1 MDSKKRATIV
11 AGAVVALGAIAFWF
25 FRSREPDRS
34 TPAELGP
41 PSAAQQATSDAGT
54 GDAGTPLTAIAICRR
69 MQSAGIVG
77 SCEASPNASGAPFE
91 GVAFSIP
98 QGSSGGMLVQAHDAV
113 TYGRLVQ
120 NITTGYILRFE
131 GPRVVVQIDN
141 DTPPDVRGKIKPLLD
156 GLFGQ

>member
-1 MDSKKRATIV
+1 MDSTKKTPIV
-11 AGAVVALGAIAFWF
+11 VAAVVALGAVAFWF
-25 FRSREPDRS
+25 YQSRVADRG
-34 TPAELGP
+34 TPAELAP
-41 PSAAQQATSDAGT
+41 PNATQQATSDAG
-54 GDAGTPLTAIAICRR
+54 ALTAIAICRK

-77 SCEASPNASGAPFE
+77 SCEASANASGAPFD

-113 TYGRLVQ
+113 TYGRLQQ

-131 GPRVVVQIDN
+131 SPRVIVQIDN
-141 DTPPDVRGKIKPLLD
+141 DTPPDVRAKIKPLLD